1 MLFFFD
7 GRTFNLARLQHFRE
21 SACYDNK
28 GIFCMTEDVPEK
40 LGKYE
45 IRKQVGRG
53 SMGIVYEGYD
63 PFADKEVAVK
73 VAISD
78 SLKDKEAGARYRRM
92 FFNEAHTA
100 GMLKHPNIVGILDAG
115 AEGDNCYIVMEYVPG
130 GNTLKGYCKQDNLLP
145 YEQVV
150 EIVFKCAK
158 ALDYAHRQG
167 VVHRDIKPTNLLVD
181 DDKNI
186 KIGDFS
192 IAHIISPDTTNTMP
206 MGFVGSPRYMSP
218 EQVQEDNITN
228 QTDLFSLGIVMYELL
243 TGKHPF
249 IADSFSRLIH
259 KIINEKEPPLRT
271 YRANVPDILEKI
283 VHHALQKDPVKRYKM
298 GLNMA
303 ADLSLAFEYLEKPEQ
318 DIVIEEKFNAIQ
330 QLDFFREFPESEIW
344 EIIRASIWQDFQ
356 PGAEIIAEG
365 ELDDS
370 FFIITTG
377 VVDVLKEDQVIGSLR
392 KGDCFGE
399 MAYLSKEQRSASI
412 RAKDYVNLMKINAT
426 LIDQVSVECQLH
438 FSKIFMKTLVSRLAS
453 TTAMVTGTNHHG

>member
-1 MLFFFD
+1 MAD
-7 GRTFNLARLQHFRE
+7 
-21 SACYDNK
+21 S
-28 GIFCMTEDVPEK
+28 VPDK

-63 PFADKEVAVK
+63 PYADREVAVK
-73 VAISD
+73 VAISE

-100 GMLKHPNIVGILDAG
+100 GMLRHPNITEILDAG
-115 AEGDNCYIVMEYVPG
+115 AEDDICYIVMEYVAG
-130 GNTLKGYCKQDNLLP
+130 GETLKKHCNAENLLA

-167 VVHRDIKPTNLLVD
+167 IIHRDIKPTNILVT
-181 DDKNI
+181 DDKNV
-186 KIGDFS
+186 KIADFS
-192 IAHIISPDTTNTMP
+192 IAHLISSDTINTMP

-249 IADSFSRLIH
+249 TADGFSRLIH
-259 KIINEKEPPLRT
+259 KIINEKVPPLRT
-271 YRANVPDILEKI
+271 HRSDVPEILEKI
-283 VHHALQKDPVKRYKM
+283 VHHALQKNPEKRYKM

-303 ADLSLAFEYLEKPEQ
+303 ADLSLAFDYLEKPEQ
-318 DIVIEEKFNAIQ
+318 DIAVEEKFNAIQ
-330 QLDFFREFPESEIW
+330 QLEFFREFPESEIW
-344 EIIRASIWQDFQ
+344 EIIRACIWQEFE
-356 PGAEIIAEG
+356 PASEIIVEG
-365 ELDDS
+365 DIDDS
-370 FFIITTG
+370 FYIITSG
-377 VVDVLKEDQVIGSLR
+377 VVDVLKDSQVIGSLN

-399 MAYLSKEQRSASI
+399 MGYLNKIQRTATI
-412 RAKDYVNLMKINAT
+412 RANDSVSLMKINAT
-426 LIDQVSVECQLH
+426 LIDQVSVDCQLN
-438 FSKIFMKTLVSRLAS
+438 FSKIFMKTLVKRLAS
-453 TTAMVTGTNHHG
+453 TTAMVAGTV